1 MKRFA
6 KHLLK
11 GGKASHAEKI
21 MYATLYRLKNQTEDD
36 PLYVI
41 QKAVEHSQ
49 PLFTLKKRR
58 VAGRTRQVPGLLR
71 AKKREGIA
79 VRWILEAAA
88 QRQKSSKGSLPFAEC
103 LSAEFLDAFR
113 KEGNVM
119 RKKNE
124 LHKTAEANR
133 GFVKSLW

>member
-21 MYATLYRLKNQTEDD
+21 MYATLYRLKNQIEDD

-49 PLFTLKKRR
+49 PLFTLKKKACRWTNSSSSWSSQGKKARR
-58 VAGRTRQVPGLLR
+58 YCRTLDSRSSST
-71 AKKREGIA
+71 KTKIFKR
-79 VRWILEAAA
+79 
-88 QRQKSSKGSLPFAEC
+88 KSSLCRMFERRIS
-103 LSAEFLDAFR
+103 
-113 KEGNVM
+113 
-119 RKKNE
+119 
-124 LHKTAEANR
+124 
-133 GFVKSLW
+133 